1 MSRVLNIV
9 LTIVVIILASYI
21 IYDKVLDKNYVEDI
35 KKETIKKDSVKYYSF
50 SKNNT
55 NKSIYLFDDNRY
67 YYSIS
72 NNNECTSWSIGD
84 YVLKDKDLTLT
95 ERYHSNCDSCYYTD
109 NLNIYSFD
117 YNEDR
122 IISDNKEI
130 LSLASVGIVPI
141 VDVELIDGI
150 RNCTK

>member
-1 MSRVLNIV
+1 MSKVLNIV

-35 KKETIKKDSVKYYSF
+35 KEVTIKKDSVKYYTF

-84 YVLKDKDLTLT
+84 YALKDKDLTLT
-95 ERYHSNCDSCYYTD
+95 EKYRSNCDSCYYTD
-109 NLNIYSFD
+109 NLKIYSFG

-122 IISDNKEI
+122 IVSDNNEI